1 MTKTQN
7 SLLNTPLRSPVTF
20 LGAPRNPVPE
30 QEIPPLPTP
39 RVSLGSQRLGMKTT
53 PLGRS
58 PLLALPAQPREKQ
71 PLQRVDLQKQS
82 VSATP
87 MPTQKLKPMKSSSSR
102 LTAKLDSPSPFSPKS
117 TAKLGPMKLS
127 SPRALKRTQPLQHV
141 RTSHFLSPL
150 QPSSPRVSRETVA
163 ESKQGINDRSQAPVA
178 QGMSVAY
185 LEYHSRTIG
194 ETQSQSVAQDAPIA
208 HLQPSGPSM
217 PLVSERRLPLLG
229 QYIELHPIAA
239 VQHPVAR
246 RKSRKC

>member
-30 QEIPPLPTP
+30 QGIPPLPTP

-82 VSATP
+82 VGLQTLSLAPMELSATP
-87 MPTQKLKPMKSSSSR
+87 MPTQKLKPMK
-102 LTAKLDSPSPFSPKS
+102 L
-117 TAKLGPMKLS
+117 
-127 SPRALKRTQPLQHV
+127 
-141 RTSHFLSPL
+141 
-150 QPSSPRVSRETVA
+150 SSPRVSRETTA
-163 ESKQGINDRSQAPVA
+163 KSKQSINDCTQAPVA

-217 PLVSERRLPLLG
+217 PLVSERRLPLFG

>member
-82 VSATP
+82 VGLQTLSLAPMELSATP
-87 MPTQKLKPMKSSSSR
+87 MPTPKLKPMK
-102 LTAKLDSPSPFSPKS
+102 
-117 TAKLGPMKLS
+117 
-127 SPRALKRTQPLQHV
+127 
-141 RTSHFLSPL
+141 
-150 QPSSPRVSRETVA
+150 PSSPRVSRETTA
-163 ESKQGINDRSQAPVA
+163 KSKQSINDCTQALAA

-194 ETQSQSVAQDAPIA
+194 KTQSQPVAQDAPIA
-208 HLQPSGPSM
+208 HLQPSGSSM

-246 RKSRKC
+246 RKSRLKRK

>member
-82 VSATP
+82 VGLQTLSLAPMGLSATP
-87 MPTQKLKPMKSSSSR
+87 MPTQKLKPMK
-102 LTAKLDSPSPFSPKS
+102 L
-117 TAKLGPMKLS
+117 
-127 SPRALKRTQPLQHV
+127 
-141 RTSHFLSPL
+141 
-150 QPSSPRVSRETVA
+150 SSPRVSRETTA
-163 ESKQGINDRSQAPVA
+163 KSKQSINDRPQVPAA

-194 ETQSQSVAQDAPIA
+194 KTQLQSVVQDAPIA
-208 HLQPSGPSM
+208 HLQPSGSSM